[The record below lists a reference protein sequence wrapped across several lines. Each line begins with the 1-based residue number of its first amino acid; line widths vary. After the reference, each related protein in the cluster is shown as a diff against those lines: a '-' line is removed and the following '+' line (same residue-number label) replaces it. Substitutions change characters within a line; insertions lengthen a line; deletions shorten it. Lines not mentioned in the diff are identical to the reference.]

1 MRRGSCVWGE
11 CERRWRMDYRF
22 ASVPCDEANI
32 KISGRLPCHAGG
44 FGAVD
49 TTQGAPHN
57 PARTWHPRDAT
68 FESGGVTRA
77 AKGADCKSA
86 GLRLRRFESYLPHH
100 SEDSE
105 RTTQGRIRQ
114 RTPSCI
120 VRSLSSGCGCS
131 SMVEQQ
137 PSKLMTRVRF
147 PSPAPTLSRFSVN
160 GFAVG
165 FAGYVPFSALLSCWI
180 SALVAA

>member
-100 SEDSE
+100 IEINNE
-105 RTTQGRIRQ
+105 IA
-114 RTPSCI
+114 
-120 VRSLSSGCGCS
+120 
-131 SMVEQQ
+131 
-137 PSKLMTRVRF
+137 K
-147 PSPAPTLSRFSVN
+147 
-160 GFAVG
+160 
-165 FAGYVPFSALLSCWI
+165 I
-180 SALVAA
+180 SALFGVVFLLHVLQKFLWNLNGPRKLGKILAAS